1 MISMSAYAQYRHPLT
16 HAIAL
21 LLRYK
26 LHHESGQRVPGS
38 FELPITKSLNETRIT
53 LYEFLLSVPLDD
65 EMDRA
70 TLAIQVHAVS
80 VSLLSAKCKAGH
92 RSGHIFDITIPMALY
107 RGNGIYATANAAMQ
121 YCAWLQ
127 FCLRS
132 VAIQA
137 TRLGGL
143 EKLYIPFQRTI
154 TGTEDSKVVELNDD
168 GWGQGEEA
176 LEELDVI
183 GDVMLQT
190 GEARGKKVPEPIF
203 LVDGLERTDESPSS
217 NTSSLGSLIMEG
229 LGSHPL
235 EEDALL
241 A

>member
-1 MISMSAYAQYRHPLT
+1 M

-38 FELPITKSLNETRIT
+38 FELPITKSLNETRIA

-65 EMDRA
+65 EMDRV
-70 TLAIQVHAVS
+70 TLGIQVHALS
-80 VSLLSAKCKAGH
+80 VSLLTAKCRASN
-92 RSGHIFDITIPMALY
+92 RFGHIFDITIPIALY
-107 RGNGIYATANAAMQ
+107 KGNGIYTNANTATR

-137 TRLGGL
+137 TRLGGVQ
-143 EKLYIPFQRTI
+143 KLYIPFQRMI
-154 TGTEDSKVVELNDD
+154 NNMEDSKVVELNDD
-168 GWGQGEEA
+168 GWGQGDDEG
-176 LEELDVI
+176 LEELDVV

-190 GEARGKKVPEPIF
+190 GEARGQKVPEPIF
-203 LVDGLERTDESPSS
+203 LVDGLDKTDETPSS
-217 NTSSLGSLIMEG
+217 NISSRGPLSIMEG

-235 EEDALL
+235 EEDVLL
-241 A
+241 V